1 LAAIIKEALMKRKL
15 QLIIGLLFILTIN
28 NPSYSGVK
36 AFCPD
41 EEIIIMQDTLSLKK
55 ARLITVISGVSVAY
69 IGSMA
74 YLQYVWY
81 KDHKRVPF
89 EFYNDL
95 GGYNQIDKFGHI
107 YGAYIESYIG
117 FHSLLWAGVPRKK
130 AAMYGG
136 SIGFFMQLPIEIWDG
151 MYEGWGFSWS
161 DVGANALGSLL
172 IIGQELAFH
181 EQIVKYKFTFSPS
194 PYARQANGYLGN
206 GFNQLFYDYNGHT
219 YWLSAGINRLIKNNI
234 IPGWVNFAIGY
245 SAGGMFGE
253 FKNKTQYKGVTIP
266 ATERYR
272 QFLFSFDVD
281 FCKIPT
287 RNKNLKRLFNSMF
300 MIKVPFPAIEINTK
314 GQLKFYPLYY

>member
-1 LAAIIKEALMKRKL
+1 MKRKL

>member
-1 LAAIIKEALMKRKL
+1 MERNLPF
-15 QLIIGLLFILTIN
+15 IIGLLFMLEIN
-28 NPSYSGVK
+28 NPSYSCIKG
-36 AFCPD
+36 FPDD
-41 EEIIIMQDTLSLKK
+41 EEITIMQDTISLEKG
-55 ARLITVISGVSVAY
+55 RLTGVIAGASALY

-81 KDHKRVPF
+81 TDHERVPF

-107 YGAYIESYIG
+107 YGSYLESYIG
-117 FHSLLWAGVPRKK
+117 FHSLLWAGVSRKK
-130 AAMYGG
+130 AVIYGG
-136 SIGFFMQLPIEIWDG
+136 SLGFIMQLPIEIWDG

-161 DVGANALGSLL
+161 DAGANALGSLL
-172 IIGQELAFH
+172 VIGQELAFQ

-194 PYARQANGYLGN
+194 PYAGQANGYLGN

-219 YWLSAGINRLIKNNI
+219 YWLSTGINQVIRNNLI
-234 IPGWVNFAIGY
+234 PEWVNFAIGY

-253 FKNKTQYKGVTIP
+253 FENKTQYKGVTIP

-272 QFLFSFDVD
+272 QFLFSLDID

-314 GQLKFYPLYY
+314 GQLKFHPLYY